1 MCGRMTLSR
10 RDIDEVAD
18 ELEAVY
24 RPEMA
29 ALYRPRFNVAPTDW
43 HPLLRA
49 APGGG
54 DWGVGCAG
62 GGAGAGARRWELVP
76 ARWGLAG
83 PELAREPG
91 YYNNRLPGRP
101 GRGPLLI
108 NARSETA
115 HVLDSFREAFAR
127 RRCVIPADGFYEW
140 KGGGETRQ
148 PFWLHPPDGRLLL
161 FAGLYDEGPDGE
173 MRFTVL
179 TTTANRVVAALH
191 DRMPVILAPRAGA
204 GDGAADAGAP
214 DAVARWLRDGPR
226 DLLRPAPEGALVA
239 TPVSRRVNSVKYDD
253 PACLLPEAE
262 GSHPQDRQL
271 RLFPL

>member
-18 ELEAVY
+18 ELGAVY

-29 ALYRPRFNVAPTDW
+29 ALYRPRFNVAPTDC
-43 HPLLRA
+43 HPVLRA
-49 APGGG
+49 APAGGA
-54 DWGVGCAG
+54 WGVGCAG

-76 ARWGLAG
+76 ARWGL
-83 PELAREPG
+83 
-91 YYNNRLPGRP
+91 GRP
-101 GRGPLLI
+101 GRGGPLLI

-173 MRFTVL
+173 VRFTVL

-191 DRMPVILAPRAGA
+191 DRMPVILAPPGGA
-204 GDGAADAGAP
+204 QDGAAGAGAP

-239 TPVSRRVNSVKYDD
+239 TPVSRRVNSVKNDD